1 MPVSIQPCL
10 SMLEIN
16 KQTQHNAKL
25 RYVDLIYYVSYN
37 ILIQT
42 DMVYDFPIFLS
53 KVSCHHDSVPLATTE
68 PSDECSE
75 SP

>member
-1 MPVSIQPCL
+1 MPVSIQPHL

-16 KQTQHNAKL
+16 KQKQHNAKL
-25 RYVDLIYYVSYN
+25 RYVDLIYYVFYN

-42 DMVYDFPIFLS
+42 DMVYDSPILLS
-53 KVSCHHDSVPLATTE
+53 KVSCHQDSVPLATTKL
-68 PSDECSE
+68 SDECNQ